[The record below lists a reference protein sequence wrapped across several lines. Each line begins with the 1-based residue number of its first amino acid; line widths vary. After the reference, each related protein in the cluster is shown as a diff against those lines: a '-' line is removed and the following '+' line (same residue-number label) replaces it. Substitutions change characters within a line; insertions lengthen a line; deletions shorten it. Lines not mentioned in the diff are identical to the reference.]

1 MQKKGCRTIYAKILS
16 ANDNRKQQVYFG
28 GDFKAI
34 NLIPFEKITPDPV
47 KTHIYKASLNFYW
60 LLDDGST
67 HHAENSQL
75 ILYPQYP
82 EVRFSGFLRGCPE
95 APSDLMDERLRMP
108 GRVLFMGMCPDG
120 RIIGYL
126 CHPETDLAKE
136 VAGRKDFQKTGVFLE
151 IKSGVRPTNER
162 EMLLAKLRQIHMMG
176 RIRSRRLD
184 KSGATVPCEA
194 PNCGGFTLEAEL
206 GIRPNSLSEPDYL
219 GYEVKQYKVA
229 DFTRITSGVLT
240 LMTPEPTGGYYKTD
254 GVEAFVRRF
263 GYPDMSGNAGRDDR
277 LNFGGIHKVGEFHER
292 TALAIVL
299 NGFNAESGK
308 IVNASGG
315 ITMINR
321 EGVEAAV
328 WGFAEIMTHWNRK
341 HAKAVYVPSIST
353 KDPLSY
359 SYGNLVQIGDG
370 TDFVKYL
377 QAMASGQVYYDPGIK
392 LENASTAPKTKR
404 RSQFRIKSSDL
415 PSLYNTMETI
425 DVMEGRS

>member
-1 MQKKGCRTIYAKILS
+1 MPPPL
-16 ANDNRKQQVYFG
+16 V
-28 GDFKAI
+28 GD
-34 NLIPFEKITPDPV
+34 T
-47 KTHIYKASLNFYW
+47 
-60 LLDDGST
+60 LL
-67 HHAENSQL
+67 
-75 ILYPQYP
+75 LYPQYP

-108 GRVLFMGMCPDG
+108 GRVLFMGMCPEG

-136 VAGRKDFQKTGVFLE
+136 VAGRTDFQKTGVFLE
-151 IKSGVRPTNER
+151 VGLGGLREIDIEQFQQASLDLFEETALDLPSDVKAEIIREIKSGIRPTNER

-184 KSGATVPCEA
+184 KTGATVPCEA
-194 PNCGGFTLEAEL
+194 PHCGGFTLEAEL

-229 DFTRITSGVLT
+229 NFTRITSGVLT

-254 GVEAFVRRF
+254 GVEAFIRRF
-263 GYPDMSGNAGRDDR
+263 GYPDMSGNDGRDDR
-277 LNFGGIHKVGEFHER
+277 LNFGGIHRVGEFHER
-292 TALAIVL
+292 TTLAIVL

-308 IVNASGG
+308 IVDATGG
-315 ITMINR
+315 ITLINR

-359 SYGNLVQIGDG
+359 SYGNLVRIGDG

-404 RSQFRIKSSDL
+404 RSQFRIKSVDL
-415 PSLYNTMETI
+415 PGLYNTMDTI
-425 DVMEGRS
+425 DLTA